1 MAMKNA
7 KKWTGVLLA
16 VCMALTLLP
25 TGALAVETVTTSE
38 TADFN
43 KDSVAALELLTG
55 GAEKRASWDAD
66 SKVLTLS
73 GVDFTTSSQ
82 AAVVV
87 PDGTT
92 VVLSEGTENRLVS
105 TCSARSGYS
114 CGIACGEWKEVF
126 SDQTGETSYVAL
138 LSGELTIQGGGTL
151 YAQGGEIIS
160 EVKGCYST
168 GIAAHCLI
176 ILDGII
182 TAKGGMGENEA
193 YSVGLYTVYTGSGTA
208 LEHGDITIS
217 GGTVTASGQTQGI
230 ETYTGSLFVSGD
242 AQLCAEG
249 GVSVDTVNVSG
260 GRLTTE
266 GAFGI
271 EANLNVTGGQV
282 AAKGTIAGIR
292 GSYESNTI
300 SGGTVTVEG
309 GVLGACIFDEG
320 DVLITGGELLCNGSF
335 WSDRLIVNGGRIEAK
350 ATEGMPALGLCCLSK
365 INFGSSRIESPKL
378 GAGMELRYGDASGTY
393 RTGVVCQKYEY
404 DFYEQG
410 KEIYILF
417 VKAYSALFEADGT
430 TLASSIQIAPI
441 SAEEVQDQISALTE
455 MSTSDQV
462 NETAALYT
470 DMVAEE
476 QAKVSVESIQA
487 LDQLVEQKNQLA
499 VTSTTP
505 EESGIEVSGLALA
518 SGVAK
523 DFSIQKIELTVTD
536 VTDTAQSAVAEALLE
551 LDFSMTVDHAA
562 AQPAAPVVVSV
573 PYTEAMK
580 IQEERGGLRVL
591 HLTDKGTQ
599 ETVPHTLSAD
609 KSTLTFRAS
618 SFSGYA
624 ITGDP
629 ANTPVQVLTFLSGYR
644 VQTPETLLGSCT
656 LVTAGYDAQER
667 MTEVHRYEDV
677 AANEICLLSWSTDP
691 ALCRAFLL
699 DARGRPLGAA
709 AQCEGI

>member
-1 MAMKNA
+1 MAMKNGR
-7 KKWTGVLLA
+7 KWTAALLA

-25 TGALAVETVTTSE
+25 TGARAAGTVTASE

-43 KDSVAALELLTG
+43 KDAAAALELLTG
-55 GAEKRASWDAD
+55 GTEGLVFWDAD

-73 GVDFTTSSQ
+73 GVDFTTTSQ
-82 AAVVV
+82 AAIVV

-92 VVLSEGTENRLVS
+92 VVLAEGTENRVVS
-105 TCSARSGYS
+105 TCSIQSGYS
-114 CGIACGEWKEVF
+114 CGIACGEGEEVF
-126 SDQTGETSYVAL
+126 FDQTGEKGYIVW
-138 LSGELTIQGGGTL
+138 LSGDLTIQGTGTL
-151 YAQGGEIIS
+151 DAKGGEIIS
-160 EVKGCYST
+160 EVKGCYSM
-168 GIAAHCLI
+168 GIGAHRLNV
-176 ILDGII
+176 LGGTI
-182 TAKGGMGENEA
+182 TAEGGTVENEA
-193 YSVGLYTVYTGSGTA
+193 YSVGIYTVYTGSGDA
-208 LEHGDITIS
+208 LEHGDISIS

-260 GRLTTE
+260 GELTAE
-266 GAFGI
+266 GTFGI
-271 EANLNVTGGQV
+271 YANLNVSGGKV
-282 AAKGTIAGIR
+282 MVRGTIVGVR
-292 GSYESNTI
+292 GSYGSNTI
-300 SGGTVTVEG
+300 SGGVVTVEG

-335 WSDRLIVNGGRIEAK
+335 WSDTLTVNGGRMEVK
-350 ATEGMPALGLCCLSK
+350 ATAGMPALGLCCLSK

-518 SGVAK
+518 SGVA
-523 DFSIQKIELTVTD
+523 
-536 VTDTAQSAVAEALLE
+536 
-551 LDFSMTVDHAA
+551 
-562 AQPAAPVVVSV
+562 
-573 PYTEAMK
+573 
-580 IQEERGGLRVL
+580 
-591 HLTDKGTQ
+591 
-599 ETVPHTLSAD
+599 
-609 KSTLTFRAS
+609 
-618 SFSGYA
+618 
-624 ITGDP
+624 
-629 ANTPVQVLTFLSGYR
+629 
-644 VQTPETLLGSCT
+644 
-656 LVTAGYDAQER
+656 
-667 MTEVHRYEDV
+667 
-677 AANEICLLSWSTDP
+677 
-691 ALCRAFLL
+691 
-699 DARGRPLGAA
+699 
-709 AQCEGI
+709 